1 MHGWQL
7 AGGVILINHGQK
19 HAALVRAPTHATLEL
34 TRPSRI
40 ATLRARIPLRAF
52 RQATTLRNHRMPE
65 GRSDGC
71 VRRRGCVHS
80 NNAKWMFSSA
90 LLQCSTARRTRL
102 GWWVG
107 QAERATGGG
116 NTAAHESM
124 PVNSRQWGVGRGGC
138 THLSIAVV
146 CDLGRAGGE
155 ADSGR
160 LSVSAWRRVDQCY
173 MPASE

>member
-19 HAALVRAPTHATLEL
+19 HAALACAPTHATLEL
-34 TRPSRI
+34 TRQSRI

-65 GRSDGC
+65 GRSDGR

-80 NNAKWMFSSA
+80 NNAKWMFSSV
-90 LLQCSTARRTRL
+90 LLLGCSEAPSVRRTRW
-102 GWWVG
+102 GGWVG

-124 PVNSRQWGVGRGGC
+124 Q
-138 THLSIAVV
+138 
-146 CDLGRAGGE
+146 
-155 ADSGR
+155 
-160 LSVSAWRRVDQCY
+160 
-173 MPASE
+173 